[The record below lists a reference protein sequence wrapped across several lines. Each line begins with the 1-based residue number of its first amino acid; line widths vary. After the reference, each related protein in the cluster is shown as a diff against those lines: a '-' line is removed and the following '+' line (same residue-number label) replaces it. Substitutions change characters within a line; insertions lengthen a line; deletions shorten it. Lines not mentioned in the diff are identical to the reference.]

1 MNIVEF
7 EGKRPVVHPEAFV
20 AATATLVGDVT
31 VEAGASIWYG
41 AVLRG
46 DICTI
51 VVREGS
57 NIQDNSVLHAAP
69 GEVLTVGPHATVGH
83 SCVVHGREVGERALV
98 GNGSTL
104 LDGSVVGPG
113 TLVGAGS
120 VVTPGTEL
128 PGGMVATGTPC
139 KPLKPV
145 EGTGSQVWIDTNAG
159 YYRELGERHRLG
171 AAVVDLPAAPEPDAD
186 PA

>member
-7 EGKRPVVHPEAFV
+7 EGTRPTVHPEAFV
-20 AATATLVGDVT
+20 ASTATLIGDVT
-31 VEAGASIWYG
+31 VERGASIWYG

-69 GEVLTVGPHATVGH
+69 GEVLTIGPDATVGH
-83 SCVVHGREVGERALV
+83 SCVVHGKEVGRQALV

-120 VVTPGTEL
+120 VVTPHTEL

-139 KPLKPV
+139 RPLKPI
-145 EGTGSQVWIDTNAG
+145 EGTTSQLWVDSNAE
-159 YYRELGERHRLG
+159 YYRDLGRRHRLT
-171 AAVVDLPAAPEPDAD
+171 AVPVEPTEG
-186 PA
+186 